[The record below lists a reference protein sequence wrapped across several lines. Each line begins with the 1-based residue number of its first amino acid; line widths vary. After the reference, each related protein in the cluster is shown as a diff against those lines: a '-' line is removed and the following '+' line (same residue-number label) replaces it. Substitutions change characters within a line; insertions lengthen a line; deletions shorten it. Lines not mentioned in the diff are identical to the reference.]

1 MKGALESKF
10 ATAEARAKE
19 ESSAIKDILKSLAGN
34 VDKLSAKVEKLEVKS
49 AALASADSAPPETS
63 KRSLFSTAVAVVA
76 AKKMAMPAKSKNDES
91 TRMTKRPD
99 TKRQAEKEA
108 EEVLDPLMIGDY
120 VVLKSTEG
128 FAKGGLVTG
137 DLSFL
142 RLGKLTCTRQ
152 YCVFQR
158 SSCRPRSPV
167 MTPLWHAHFLLLL
180 AGVQK
185 QAPFNE
191 HREPLDYD
199 TSVFRIVPMLG
210 YRQVSSSSLP
220 LSKPPRDAAP
230 FLFSKISHKRALNPR
245 SAQIK

>member
-142 RLGKLTCTRQ
+142 RLGKLTCTAPTLCFPTFIMSAPISCHDASLACPFPSFVGR
-152 YCVFQR
+152 CPKA
-158 SSCRPRSPV
+158 SSV
-167 MTPLWHAHFLLLL
+167 
-180 AGVQK
+180 
-185 QAPFNE
+185 
-191 HREPLDYD
+191 
-199 TSVFRIVPMLG
+199 
-210 YRQVSSSSLP
+210 
-220 LSKPPRDAAP
+220 
-230 FLFSKISHKRALNPR
+230 
-245 SAQIK
+245 